1 MVECVTPGLASLR
14 QGRKLDFSRALSG
27 LEQSYEKMLPLLSE
41 CYAQPC
47 AQVIGITGPPG
58 VGKSTLLSEMI
69 SIYREQGR
77 TVGVIAID
85 PSSKQSGG
93 AFLGDRVR
101 FSTEP
106 EDQGVFVRSMAA
118 RQRLGGLA
126 DHTTAAMVLMRAVFD
141 IVLIETVGV
150 GQSETDVSSV
160 ADSIVFC
167 VQPGSGDS
175 LQFMKAGIAEIP
187 DIALVTKA
195 DLGEA
200 AERAK
205 ADLRGALS
213 LASTHSDEWGVKVLS
228 VSASSQATNNQTNN
242 NQDSVQDFIST
253 LGEHYQWMQ
262 GKGVLADKRQKQAQH
277 WLFEGLKDN
286 FGRKGLDFIQQR
298 KLLPDNLDLC
308 SPFEVLGTINSQLGF
323 STTG

>member
-1 MVECVTPGLASLR
+1 MKECAIPDLTALRGGGKLA
-14 QGRKLDFSRALSG
+14 FSRALSG
-27 LEQSYEKMLPLLSE
+27 LEQSYETMLPLLSE
-41 CYAQPC
+41 CYGQPR

-69 SIYREQGR
+69 TRYRQANR

-101 FSTEP
+101 FSTDP
-106 EDQGVFVRSMAA
+106 DDQGVFVRSMAA
-118 RQRLGGLA
+118 RQRLGGLS
-126 DHTTAAMVLMRAVFD
+126 DHTVAAMVLMRAVFD

-160 ADSIVFC
+160 ADTIVFC

-195 DLGEA
+195 DLGKA

-213 LASTHSDEWGVKVLS
+213 LAVKRKDQWDVKILSLSSTNADDV
-228 VSASSQATNNQTNN
+228 QAFLFLL
-242 NQDSVQDFIST
+242 D
-253 LGEHYQWMQ
+253 EHYKWLKET
-262 GKGVLADKRQKQAQH
+262 GELAARRKKQAQE
-277 WLFEGLKDN
+277 WLFEGLRDN
-286 FGRKGLDFIQQR
+286 FGTKGIEFIQKNDLLPEKLDGLSPFDLLSTMGTKLDFA
-298 KLLPDNLDLC
+298 L
-308 SPFEVLGTINSQLGF
+308 SV
-323 STTG
+323 

>member
-1 MVECVTPGLASLR
+1 MKEYVIPDLMTLRGGGKLA
-14 QGRKLDFSRALSG
+14 FSRALSA
-27 LEQSYEKMLPLLSE
+27 LEQSYEMMLPLLSE
-41 CYAQPC
+41 CYAQPR

-69 SIYREQGR
+69 SCYRKANR

-85 PSSKQSGG
+85 PSSKKSGG

-101 FSTEP
+101 FSTDP
-106 EDQGVFVRSMAA
+106 DDQGVFVRSMAA
-118 RQRLGGLA
+118 RQRLGGLS
-126 DHTTAAMVLMRAVFD
+126 DHTVAAMVLMRAVFD

-167 VQPGSGDS
+167 VQPGSGDA

-195 DLGEA
+195 DLGKA

-213 LASTHSDEWGVKVLS
+213 LTVPRTDKWDVKVLS
-228 VSASSQATNNQTNN
+228 LSSSNSGDIQK
-242 NQDSVQDFIST
+242 FIALLDEHNTWMST
-253 LGEHYQWMQ
+253 TGE
-262 GKGVLADKRQKQAQH
+262 LSKRRETQAQE
-277 WLFEGLKDN
+277 WLFDGLKDN
-286 FGRKGLDFIQQR
+286 FGCKGVAFIQNNG
-298 KLLPDNLDLC
+298 LLPEQLDGV
-308 SPFEVLGTINSQLGF
+308 SPFDLLAVVGTKLNFALRA
-323 STTG
+323 

>member
-1 MVECVTPGLASLR
+1 MTECVTPGLVSLR
-14 QGRKLDFSRALSG
+14 QGGKLAFSRALSG

-41 CYAQPC
+41 CYAQPR

-69 SIYREQGR
+69 SLYRAKGR

-101 FSTEP
+101 FVTDP

-126 DHTTAAMVLMRAVFD
+126 DHATAAMVLMRAVFD

-150 GQSETDVSSV
+150 GQSETDISSV

-195 DLGEA
+195 DLGKT

-213 LASTHSDEWGVKVLS
+213 LTSTRSDEWDIRILSLSAKDHASNSQNGV
-228 VSASSQATNNQTNN
+228 QE
-242 NQDSVQDFIST
+242 FISA
-253 LGEHYQWMQ
+253 LDEHYQYMQ
-262 GKGVLADKRQKQAQH
+262 ANGKLTERRYRQAQH
-277 WLFEGLKDN
+277 WLSEGLREN
-286 FGRKGLDFIQQR
+286 FGRKGIDFIQQK
-298 KLLPDNLDLC
+298 KLLSDNLDQF
-308 SPFEVLGTINSQLGF
+308 SPFKLLGQINSKLDF
-323 STTG
+323 VIAE

>member
-1 MVECVTPGLASLR
+1 MKECAIPDLTALRGGGKLA
-14 QGRKLDFSRALSG
+14 FSRALSG
-27 LEQSYEKMLPLLSE
+27 LEQSYETMLPLLSE
-41 CYAQPC
+41 CYGQPRS
-47 AQVIGITGPPG
+47 QVIGVTGPPG

-69 SIYREQGR
+69 TRYRQANR

-101 FSTEP
+101 FSTDP
-106 EDQGVFVRSMAA
+106 DDQGVFVRSMAA
-118 RQRLGGLA
+118 RQRLGGLS
-126 DHTTAAMVLMRAVFD
+126 DHTVAAMVLMRAVFD

-160 ADSIVFC
+160 ADTIVFC

-195 DLGEA
+195 DLGKV

-213 LASTHSDEWGVKVLS
+213 LAVKRKDQWDVKILSLSSTNADDV
-228 VSASSQATNNQTNN
+228 QAFLFLL
-242 NQDSVQDFIST
+242 D
-253 LGEHYQWMQ
+253 EHYKWMTET
-262 GKGVLADKRQKQAQH
+262 GELSTRRKKQAQE
-277 WLFEGLKDN
+277 WLFEGLRDN
-286 FGRKGLDFIQQR
+286 FGIKGIEFIQKNDLLPEQLDGVSPFDLLDVMGTKLDFA
-298 KLLPDNLDLC
+298 L
-308 SPFEVLGTINSQLGF
+308 SV
-323 STTG
+323 

>member
-1 MVECVTPGLASLR
+1 MTECVAPDLASLR
-14 QGRKLDFSRALSG
+14 QGGKLAFSRALSG

-69 SIYREQGR
+69 SLYRTQGR

-101 FSTEP
+101 FSTDP
-106 EDQGVFVRSMAA
+106 EDQGIFVRSMAA

-126 DHTTAAMVLMRAVFD
+126 DHATAAMVLMRAVFD

-150 GQSETDVSSV
+150 GQSETDISSV

-187 DIALVTKA
+187 DIAVVTKA
-195 DLGEA
+195 DLGKT

-213 LASTHSDEWGVKVLS
+213 LASSRMDEWDVKILSLS
-228 VSASSQATNNQTNN
+228 VT
-242 NQDSVQDFIST
+242 NQDGIQDFIST
-253 LGEHYQWMQ
+253 LDQHYQWIQ
-262 GKGVLADKRQKQAQH
+262 EKGELSVRRQRQAQH
-277 WLFEGLKDN
+277 WLFEGLRDN
-286 FGRKGLDFIQQR
+286 FGHKGVDFIR
-298 KLLPDNLDLC
+298 KTKLLPGDLNLC
-308 SPFEVLGTINSQLGF
+308 SPFDLLGQMNNKLGF
-323 STTG
+323 VITG